1 MIIRVEPKEFFMST
15 VYLIFNKAQAE
26 PEDTEVKQ
34 YLEER
39 QLEPRREFETAY
51 QEQDCTV
58 WQFGGC
64 YLGQH
69 LEKIADIQRRY
80 IEAEILASEIQR
92 LVQEGGDAEVRR
104 AAEELPPAGL
114 QEMISALVTEFH
126 QDSSFGS
133 DEEGHVTVTLE
144 GAVVQQRF
152 KALLEG
158 QR

>member
-34 YLEER
+34 YLAER

-51 QEQDCTV
+51 QELDCMV

-69 LEKIADIQRRY
+69 LDKIADIQRRY
-80 IEAEILASEIQR
+80 IEAEMLASELPRI
-92 LVQEGGDAEVRR
+92 VQEGADAEVRQ
-104 AAEELPPAGL
+104 ATQELSPAGL
-114 QEMISALVTEFH
+114 QDLMGALVKEFH

-133 DEEGHVTVTLE
+133 DAEGHAKVTLE
-144 GAVVQQRF
+144 PAVVQQRF
-152 KALLEG
+152 KALLAG

>member
-15 VYLIFNKAQAE
+15 VYLIFNKAQTE
-26 PEDTEVKQ
+26 PEDTEVKH

-39 QLEPRREFETAY
+39 QLKPRREFETPY
-51 QEQDCTV
+51 QEQDCLV

-80 IEAEILASEIQR
+80 IEAEVLASEIPR
-92 LVQEGGDAEVRR
+92 LVQDGADTEVRQ
-104 AAEELPPAGL
+104 AMENLSPAGL
-114 QEMISALVTEFH
+114 QDLMGALVKEFH

-133 DEEGHVTVTLE
+133 DQEGHMQVTLE
-144 GAVVQQRF
+144 PAVVQQRF
-152 KALLEG
+152 KALLAE

>member
-15 VYLIFNKAQAE
+15 VYLIFDKAQTE

-39 QLEPRREFETAY
+39 QLQPRREFETAY
-51 QEQDCTV
+51 QEQDCMV

-80 IEAEILASEIQR
+80 IEAEMLALEIQR
-92 LVQEGGDAEVRR
+92 LVCDGADAEVRQ
-104 AAEELPPAGL
+104 AAEELSPPGL
-114 QEMISALVTEFH
+114 QELIGALAKEFH

-133 DEEGHVTVTLE
+133 DEEGHVKVTLE
-144 GAVVQQRF
+144 AAVVQQRF
-152 KALLEG
+152 KALLAG